1 MYSKAMFAKQFKEL
15 IDKRGLTQRA
25 VAERINTTETTIS
38 RYVSGDR
45 TPNIE
50 TAVELASVLGVTLDV
65 LVGADLPAAGRTPPD
80 VSILVACYEKA
91 SVFRLRSP
99 SYLYYSVKREILQAF
114 FRSTI
119 CKPAPPRPAG
129 NQTGAEIAIA
139 ICKILRQYSA

>member
-80 VSILVACYEKA
+80 VNILVSCYEKA
-91 SVFRLRSP
+91 SIADRQVLWSLLDRYMTPEQRVIITSMQ
-99 SYLYYSVKREILQAF
+99 REEKADV
-114 FRSTI
+114 
-119 CKPAPPRPAG
+119 G
-129 NQTGAEIAIA
+129 
-139 ICKILRQYSA
+139 

>member
-65 LVGADLPAAGRTPPD
+65 LVGADLPAASRTPPD
-80 VSILVACYEKA
+80 VNILVACYEKA
-91 SVFRLRSP
+91 S
-99 SYLYYSVKREILQAF
+99 
-114 FRSTI
+114 
-119 CKPAPPRPAG
+119 
-129 NQTGAEIAIA
+129 IAA
-139 ICKILRQYSA
+139 RQVLWSLLDRYMTPEQRVIITSMQHEEKADVG

>member
-80 VSILVACYEKA
+80 VNILVVCYEKA
-91 SVFRLRSP
+91 S
-99 SYLYYSVKREILQAF
+99 
-114 FRSTI
+114 
-119 CKPAPPRPAG
+119 
-129 NQTGAEIAIA
+129 IAD
-139 ICKILRQYSA
+139 RQVLWSLLDRYMTPEQRVIITSMQHEEKADVG

>member
-50 TAVELASVLGVTLDV
+50 TAVELASVL
-65 LVGADLPAAGRTPPD
+65 AGRFGRCRSARRRPYAARCQHLSRLLRESVHRRPTGF
-80 VSILVACYEKA
+80 VVAA
-91 SVFRLRSP
+91 
-99 SYLYYSVKREILQAF
+99 
-114 FRSTI
+114 
-119 CKPAPPRPAG
+119 RPLHDPGA
-129 NQTGAEIAIA
+129 TGHHNVHAA
-139 ICKILRQYSA
+139 

>member
-65 LVGADLPAAGRTPPD
+65 LVGADLPAAKPHTARRQHL
-80 VSILVACYEKA
+80 SRLLRE
-91 SVFRLRSP
+91 SVHR
-99 SYLYYSVKREILQAF
+99 
-114 FRSTI
+114 
-119 CKPAPPRPAG
+119 RPAG
-129 NQTGAEIAIA
+129 FVVVA
-139 ICKILRQYSA
+139 

>member
-65 LVGADLPAAGRTPPD
+65 LVGLPAASRTPPD
-80 VSILVACYEKA
+80 VNILVACYEKA
-91 SVFRLRSP
+91 SIADRQVLWSLLDRYMTPEQRVIITSMQ
-99 SYLYYSVKREILQAF
+99 REEKADV
-114 FRSTI
+114 
-119 CKPAPPRPAG
+119 G
-129 NQTGAEIAIA
+129 
-139 ICKILRQYSA
+139 

>member
-45 TPNIE
+45 APNIE

-91 SVFRLRSP
+91 SIADRQVLWSLLDRYMTPEQRVIITSMQ
-99 SYLYYSVKREILQAF
+99 REEKADV
-114 FRSTI
+114 
-119 CKPAPPRPAG
+119 G
-129 NQTGAEIAIA
+129 
-139 ICKILRQYSA
+139 

>member
-15 IDKRGLTQRA
+15 IDKRGLTQRT

-65 LVGADLPAAGRTPPD
+65 LVGADLPAASRTPPD
-80 VSILVACYEKA
+80 INILVACYKKASIADRQVLWSLLDRYMTPEQRVIITSMQREEKA
-91 SVFRLRSP
+91 DV
-99 SYLYYSVKREILQAF
+99 
-114 FRSTI
+114 
-119 CKPAPPRPAG
+119 G
-129 NQTGAEIAIA
+129 
-139 ICKILRQYSA
+139 

>member
-15 IDKRGLTQRA
+15 IDKRGLTQRT

-65 LVGADLPAAGRTPPD
+65 LVGADLPAASRTPPD
-80 VSILVACYEKA
+80 VNILVACYEKA
-91 SVFRLRSP
+91 SITDRQVLWSLLDRYMTPEQRVIIMSMQ
-99 SYLYYSVKREILQAF
+99 REEKADV
-114 FRSTI
+114 
-119 CKPAPPRPAG
+119 G
-129 NQTGAEIAIA
+129 
-139 ICKILRQYSA
+139 

>member
-80 VSILVACYEKA
+80 VNILVACYKKASIADRQVLWSLLDRYMTPEQRVIITSMQREEKA
-91 SVFRLRSP
+91 DV
-99 SYLYYSVKREILQAF
+99 
-114 FRSTI
+114 
-119 CKPAPPRPAG
+119 G
-129 NQTGAEIAIA
+129 
-139 ICKILRQYSA
+139 

>member
-80 VSILVACYEKA
+80 VNILVACYEKA
-91 SVFRLRSP
+91 
-99 SYLYYSVKREILQAF
+99 
-114 FRSTI
+114 
-119 CKPAPPRPAG
+119 
-129 NQTGAEIAIA
+129 AIA
-139 ICKILRQYSA
+139 DRQVLWSLLDRYMTPEQRVIITSMQREEKADVG

>member
-65 LVGADLPAAGRTPPD
+65 LVGADLPAASRTPPD
-80 VSILVACYEKA
+80 VNILVACYEKA
-91 SVFRLRSP
+91 S
-99 SYLYYSVKREILQAF
+99 
-114 FRSTI
+114 
-119 CKPAPPRPAG
+119 
-129 NQTGAEIAIA
+129 IAD
-139 ICKILRQYSA
+139 RQGLWSLLDRYMTPEQRVIITSMQHEEKADVG

>member
-50 TAVELASVLGVTLDV
+50 TAVELASVLGVTLDT
-65 LVGADLPAAGRTPPD
+65 LVGANLSSVDRTPPD
-80 VSILVACYEKA
+80 INILVACYEKA
-91 SVFRLRSP
+91 SPADRQVLWSLLDRYMTPEQRVIITSMQ
-99 SYLYYSVKREILQAF
+99 REEKADV
-114 FRSTI
+114 S
-119 CKPAPPRPAG
+119 
-129 NQTGAEIAIA
+129 
-139 ICKILRQYSA
+139 

>member
-65 LVGADLPAAGRTPPD
+65 LVGADLPAVGRTPPD
-80 VSILVACYEKA
+80 VSILVACYEKG
-91 SVFRLRSP
+91 VYR
-99 SYLYYSVKREILQAF
+99 
-114 FRSTI
+114 
-119 CKPAPPRPAG
+119 RPAG
-129 NQTGAEIAIA
+129 FVVAARPLYDPGAAGHHNVHA
-139 ICKILRQYSA
+139 T

>member
-65 LVGADLPAAGRTPPD
+65 LVGADLPAASRTPPD
-80 VSILVACYEKA
+80 VNILVACYEKA
-91 SVFRLRSP
+91 SIADRHVLWSLLDRYMTPEQRVIITSMQ
-99 SYLYYSVKREILQAF
+99 REEKADV
-114 FRSTI
+114 
-119 CKPAPPRPAG
+119 G
-129 NQTGAEIAIA
+129 
-139 ICKILRQYSA
+139 

>member
-50 TAVELASVLGVTLDV
+50 TAVELASVLGRDA
-65 LVGADLPAAGRTPPD
+65 GRFGRCRSAAASRTPPD
-80 VSILVACYEKA
+80 VNILVACYEKA
-91 SVFRLRSP
+91 S
-99 SYLYYSVKREILQAF
+99 
-114 FRSTI
+114 
-119 CKPAPPRPAG
+119 
-129 NQTGAEIAIA
+129 IAD
-139 ICKILRQYSA
+139 RQVLWSLLDRYMTPEQRVIITSMQHEEKADVG

>member
-25 VAERINTTETTIS
+25 VAEHINTTETTIS

-65 LVGADLPAAGRTPPD
+65 LVGANLPAASRTPPD
-80 VSILVACYEKA
+80 VNILVACYEKA
-91 SVFRLRSP
+91 SIAARQVLWSLLDRYMTPEQRVIITSIQ
-99 SYLYYSVKREILQAF
+99 REEKADV
-114 FRSTI
+114 
-119 CKPAPPRPAG
+119 G
-129 NQTGAEIAIA
+129 
-139 ICKILRQYSA
+139 

>member
-80 VSILVACYEKA
+80 VNILVACYAKASIADRQVLWSLLDRYMTPEQRVIITSMQREEKA
-91 SVFRLRSP
+91 DV
-99 SYLYYSVKREILQAF
+99 
-114 FRSTI
+114 
-119 CKPAPPRPAG
+119 G
-129 NQTGAEIAIA
+129 
-139 ICKILRQYSA
+139 

>member
-65 LVGADLPAAGRTPPD
+65 LVGANLPAASRTPPD
-80 VSILVACYEKA
+80 VNILVACYEKA
-91 SVFRLRSP
+91 SIADRQGLWSLLDRYMTPEQRVIITSMQ
-99 SYLYYSVKREILQAF
+99 REEKADV
-114 FRSTI
+114 
-119 CKPAPPRPAG
+119 G
-129 NQTGAEIAIA
+129 
-139 ICKILRQYSA
+139 

>member
-65 LVGADLPAAGRTPPD
+65 LVGADLPAASRTPPD
-80 VSILVACYEKA
+80 VNILVACYEKA
-91 SVFRLRSP
+91 SIADRLVLWSLLDRYMTPEQRVIITSMQHEEKAD
-99 SYLYYSVKREILQAF
+99 V
-114 FRSTI
+114 
-119 CKPAPPRPAG
+119 G
-129 NQTGAEIAIA
+129 
-139 ICKILRQYSA
+139 

>member
-65 LVGADLPAAGRTPPD
+65 LVGADLPAASRTPPD
-80 VSILVACYEKA
+80 VNILVACYVKASIADRQVLWSLLDRYMTPEQRVIITSMQREEKA
-91 SVFRLRSP
+91 DV
-99 SYLYYSVKREILQAF
+99 
-114 FRSTI
+114 
-119 CKPAPPRPAG
+119 G
-129 NQTGAEIAIA
+129 
-139 ICKILRQYSA
+139 

>member
-50 TAVELASVLGVTLDV
+50 TAVELASALGVTLDV
-65 LVGADLPAAGRTPPD
+65 LVGADLPAASRTPPD
-80 VSILVACYEKA
+80 VNILVVCYEKA
-91 SVFRLRSP
+91 S
-99 SYLYYSVKREILQAF
+99 
-114 FRSTI
+114 
-119 CKPAPPRPAG
+119 
-129 NQTGAEIAIA
+129 IAD
-139 ICKILRQYSA
+139 RQVLWSLLDRYMTPEQRVIITSMQHEEKADVG

>member
-1 MYSKAMFAKQFKEL
+1 MFAKQFKEL

-65 LVGADLPAAGRTPPD
+65 LVGVR
-80 VSILVACYEKA
+80 KA
-91 SVFRLRSP
+91 QKSLLATSVTVVL
-99 SYLYYSVKREILQAF
+99 
-114 FRSTI
+114 
-119 CKPAPPRPAG
+119 
-129 NQTGAEIAIA
+129 
-139 ICKILRQYSA
+139 

>member
-80 VSILVACYEKA
+80 VNILVACHEKA
-91 SVFRLRSP
+91 SIADRQVLWSLLDRYMTPEQRVIITSMQ
-99 SYLYYSVKREILQAF
+99 REEKADV
-114 FRSTI
+114 
-119 CKPAPPRPAG
+119 G
-129 NQTGAEIAIA
+129 
-139 ICKILRQYSA
+139 

>member
-50 TAVELASVLGVTLDV
+50 TAVVLGVTLDV

-80 VSILVACYEKA
+80 VNILVACYEKA
-91 SVFRLRSP
+91 SIADRQVLWSLLDRYMTPEQRVIITSMQ
-99 SYLYYSVKREILQAF
+99 REEKADV
-114 FRSTI
+114 
-119 CKPAPPRPAG
+119 G
-129 NQTGAEIAIA
+129 
-139 ICKILRQYSA
+139 

>member
-65 LVGADLPAAGRTPPD
+65 LVGADLPAASRTPPD
-80 VSILVACYEKA
+80 VNILVACYEKA
-91 SVFRLRSP
+91 S
-99 SYLYYSVKREILQAF
+99 
-114 FRSTI
+114 
-119 CKPAPPRPAG
+119 
-129 NQTGAEIAIA
+129 IAD
-139 ICKILRQYSA
+139 RQGLWSLLDRYMTPEQRGIITSMQHEEKADVG

>member
-50 TAVELASVLGVTLDV
+50 TAVELASALGVTLD
-65 LVGADLPAAGRTPPD
+65 DLPAASRTPPD
-80 VSILVACYEKA
+80 VNILVACYEKA
-91 SVFRLRSP
+91 SIADRQVLWSLLDRYMTPEQRVIITSMQ
-99 SYLYYSVKREILQAF
+99 REEKADV
-114 FRSTI
+114 
-119 CKPAPPRPAG
+119 G
-129 NQTGAEIAIA
+129 
-139 ICKILRQYSA
+139 

>member
-80 VSILVACYEKA
+80 VNILDACYEKA
-91 SVFRLRSP
+91 SIADRQVLWSLLDRYMTPEQRVIITSMQ
-99 SYLYYSVKREILQAF
+99 REEKADV
-114 FRSTI
+114 
-119 CKPAPPRPAG
+119 G
-129 NQTGAEIAIA
+129 
-139 ICKILRQYSA
+139 

>member
-80 VSILVACYEKA
+80 VNILAACYEKA
-91 SVFRLRSP
+91 S
-99 SYLYYSVKREILQAF
+99 
-114 FRSTI
+114 
-119 CKPAPPRPAG
+119 
-129 NQTGAEIAIA
+129 IAD
-139 ICKILRQYSA
+139 RQVLWSLLDRYMTPEQRVIITSMQHEEKADVG

>member
-65 LVGADLPAAGRTPPD
+65 LVGADLPAASRTPPD
-80 VSILVACYEKA
+80 VNILEGVH
-91 SVFRLRSP
+91 R
-99 SYLYYSVKREILQAF
+99 
-114 FRSTI
+114 
-119 CKPAPPRPAG
+119 RPAG
-129 NQTGAEIAIA
+129 FVVAARPLYDPGAAGHHHLHA
-139 ICKILRQYSA
+139 T

>member
-65 LVGADLPAAGRTPPD
+65 LVGADLPASRTPPD
-80 VSILVACYEKA
+80 VNILVACYEKA
-91 SVFRLRSP
+91 S
-99 SYLYYSVKREILQAF
+99 
-114 FRSTI
+114 
-119 CKPAPPRPAG
+119 
-129 NQTGAEIAIA
+129 IAD
-139 ICKILRQYSA
+139 RQGLWSLLDRYMTPEQRVIITSMQHEEKADVG

>member
-65 LVGADLPAAGRTPPD
+65 LVGADLPAASRTPPD
-80 VSILVACYEKA
+80 VNILVGCYEKA
-91 SVFRLRSP
+91 S
-99 SYLYYSVKREILQAF
+99 
-114 FRSTI
+114 
-119 CKPAPPRPAG
+119 
-129 NQTGAEIAIA
+129 IAD
-139 ICKILRQYSA
+139 RQVLWSLLDRYMTPEQRVIITSMQHEEKADVG

>member
-15 IDKRGLTQRA
+15 IDKRGLTQRT

-65 LVGADLPAAGRTPPD
+65 LVGADLPSASRTPPD
-80 VSILVACYEKA
+80 RQVLWSLLDRYMTPEQRVIITSMQREEKA
-91 SVFRLRSP
+91 DV
-99 SYLYYSVKREILQAF
+99 
-114 FRSTI
+114 
-119 CKPAPPRPAG
+119 G
-129 NQTGAEIAIA
+129 
-139 ICKILRQYSA
+139 